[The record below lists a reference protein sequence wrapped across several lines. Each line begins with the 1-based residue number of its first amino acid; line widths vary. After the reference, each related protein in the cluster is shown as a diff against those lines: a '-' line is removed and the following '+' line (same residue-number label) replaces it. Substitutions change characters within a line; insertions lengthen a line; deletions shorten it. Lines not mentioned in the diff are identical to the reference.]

1 VADANL
7 TAAQSSD
14 KLAKTLFFLLVA
26 GAVGFIG
33 AVFLFALS

>member
-1 VADANL
+1 MADANL

-14 KLAKTLFFLLVA
+14 KLAKTLFFLIVA

-33 AVFLFALS
+33 AIFLFALS